1 MWAAPF
7 AKPTTTHGAS
17 RPFPSRCKEA
27 RGERNGRKAGREMH
41 MSMKQIDALRH
52 RGEGEETEVY
62 VSGNGHAGLVPKSF
76 LIEWLAK
83 RGRLVL
89 V

>member
-1 MWAAPF
+1 
-7 AKPTTTHGAS
+7 
-17 RPFPSRCKEA
+17 
-27 RGERNGRKAGREMH
+27 

-62 VSGNGHAGLVPKSF
+62 VSGRGRAGWVNKVF
-76 LIEWLAK
+76 LIAWLAK

>member
-1 MWAAPF
+1 
-7 AKPTTTHGAS
+7 
-17 RPFPSRCKEA
+17 
-27 RGERNGRKAGREMH
+27 MH
-41 MSMKQIDALRH
+41 MSMEQIDALRH

-62 VSGNGHAGLVPKSF
+62 VSGNGHAGWVPKSF
-76 LIEWLAK
+76 LVEWLAK